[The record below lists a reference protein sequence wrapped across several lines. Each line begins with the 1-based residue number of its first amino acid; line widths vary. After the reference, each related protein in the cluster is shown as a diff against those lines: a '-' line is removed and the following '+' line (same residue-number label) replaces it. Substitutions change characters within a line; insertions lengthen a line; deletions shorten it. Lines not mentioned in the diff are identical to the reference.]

1 MPSRFIEFLR
11 GEASLLLCSIMGIG
25 TLLLLNPKLPARY
38 PDLRGD
44 SGRAL
49 WVAFSCTALMIL
61 WRTLSG
67 RKGEGFSSL
76 GANRRELIR
85 EAGIS
90 LVFQVALPLI
100 LLAAVCHQ
108 RVAALFAIH
117 GGMPE
122 AAVVV
127 LVCAV
132 AIFLLLHKAKGERS
146 RMSLL
151 RGVFRAFPYLSVRA
165 GLTEET
171 LFRGCM
177 QTAAVQQLGVI
188 RGMTLTIVI
197 FSVAH
202 VYQVFRLK
210 KAGIIER
217 IPWGAV
223 ALSLSLKQIP
233 CTLLFSLLWHSSG
246 NLWSCILL
254 HGWINACYLGQS
266 YEQAAKNRSEH

>member
-1 MPSRFIEFLR
+1 MMSRFTEFLR
-11 GEASLLLCSIMGIG
+11 GEASLLLCSTMGIG
-25 TLLLLNPKLPARY
+25 ALLLLDPKLPARY
-38 PDLRGD
+38 PDLGGD

-49 WVAFSCTALMIL
+49 WVIFACAALMIL

-67 RKGEGFSSL
+67 RRGEGFTLL

-90 LVFQVALPLI
+90 LVLQVALPLI
-100 LLAAVCHQ
+100 LLVVVCHQ
-108 RVAALFAIH
+108 RVVVLFAIH
-117 GGMPE
+117 RGIPE

-151 RGVFRAFPYLSVRA
+151 RGVLRAFPYLLVRA

-188 RGMTLTIVI
+188 RGMMLTIVI

-210 KAGIIER
+210 RASIIER

-223 ALSLSLKQIP
+223 VFSLLLKQIP
-233 CTLLFSLLWHSSG
+233 CTLLLSLLWHSSG
-246 NLWSCILL
+246 NLWICILL
-254 HGWINACYLGQS
+254 HGWIDAWYLGS
-266 YEQAAKNRSEH
+266 KYAQATRGSHV